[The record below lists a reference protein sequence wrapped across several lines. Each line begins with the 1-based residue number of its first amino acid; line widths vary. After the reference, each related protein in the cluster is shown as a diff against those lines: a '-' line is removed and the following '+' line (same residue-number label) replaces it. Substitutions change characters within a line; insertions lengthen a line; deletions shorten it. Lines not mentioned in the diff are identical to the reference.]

1 MNDAIVAI
9 VVEKSQKIAKPT
21 YDQKSYRC
29 GDIAMYKKE
38 KSKIETVAN
47 TSYFEHSIVK
57 NYVIIRDFELKL
69 APLKI
74 KHE

>member
-1 MNDAIVAI
+1 MI
-9 VVEKSQKIAKPT
+9 K
-21 YDQKSYRC
+21 KSYRC

-57 NYVIIRDFELKL
+57 NYIIIRDFELKL

-74 KHE
+74 TYE